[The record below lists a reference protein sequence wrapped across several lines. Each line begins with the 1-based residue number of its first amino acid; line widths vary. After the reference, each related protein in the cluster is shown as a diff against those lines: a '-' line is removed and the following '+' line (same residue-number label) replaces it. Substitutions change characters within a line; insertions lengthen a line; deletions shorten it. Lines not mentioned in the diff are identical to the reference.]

1 MERFDITYHQTAL
14 TVCFASSFVHVDRA
28 VGALL
33 AFVKRRGVPIE
44 EFDLHLILREGLNN
58 AVEHGNKFDLSRC
71 VRCCL
76 EVQDTCLQVRIEDEG
91 EGFDWQHRQPLDI
104 DALTERGKGM
114 LLMEAYGF
122 EVEYNRQGNVL
133 SLRKYCGRE
142 VGGQGG
148 YDV

>member
-14 TVCFASSFVHVDRA
+14 RLCFASSFVHVDRA
-28 VGALL
+28 VDALL
-33 AFVKRRGVPIE
+33 RFVKRCQLPIE

-71 VRCCL
+71 VWCCL
-76 EVQDTCLQVRIEDEG
+76 EVQDTYLKIRIEDEG
-91 EGFDWQHRQPLDI
+91 EGFDWQQRQPLEI

-122 EVEYNRQGNVL
+122 EVEYNSKGNVL
-133 SLRKYCGRE
+133 LLRKDYAKSAGE
-142 VGGQGG
+142 QGG
-148 YDV
+148 HDA